1 MTQHARA
8 LRAAHAKYRAVSFAA
23 QACVAGVV
31 CMRAATHGVSYVGAQ
46 VASQAAPHVALF
58 VRVVGLGNTCLDL
71 VQINQGF
78 HNKSKALGPKAAHS
92 PPESLFDW
100 PGGAGGPTKIQ
111 TPIDQP
117 GGGGGLIYQRT
128 RLCLYA
134 YIYIYIYIYVDIY
147 TYVYID
153 RET

>member
-31 CMRAATHGVSYVGAQ
+31 CMHAATHGVGAQ

-58 VRVVGLGNTCLDL
+58 VRVVGLGNACLDL
-71 VQINQGF
+71 VQINQRF

-100 PGGAGGPTKIQ
+100 PGGAGGPTEIQ
-111 TPIDQP
+111 TPTDQP
-117 GGGGGLIYQRT
+117 GGGGLLIRG
-128 RLCLYA
+128 RG
-134 YIYIYIYIYVDIY
+134 
-147 TYVYID
+147 
-153 RET
+153 